1 MSSSRTVNDNLAPVS
16 ELSILR
22 KLCSINRTKTKG
34 STRTG
39 QYPRTALKGER
50 RPFDPTYHGHP
61 EYLFSR
67 KPAALTWKEADIV
80 PVSKQRPIQD
90 VNEHLH
96 PISLTPLLRKTARD
110 YVVHDSVVPAV
121 RKKIKKSNRGQ
132 YPNHALRTRLLA
144 WSITGTSTLMGT
156 RPRLELISVGL
167 SISLITISWCVNFQI
182 KIFRTTSYAGLLT
195 FDKWIGDRGLNW
207 SRIASPNGVTSQLVP
222 LRGQR

>member
-80 PVSKQRPIQD
+80 PVP
-90 VNEHLH
+90 
-96 PISLTPLLRKTARD
+96 
-110 YVVHDSVVPAV
+110 
-121 RKKIKKSNRGQ
+121 
-132 YPNHALRTRLLA
+132 
-144 WSITGTSTLMGT
+144 
-156 RPRLELISVGL
+156 
-167 SISLITISWCVNFQI
+167 
-182 KIFRTTSYAGLLT
+182 
-195 FDKWIGDRGLNW
+195 
-207 SRIASPNGVTSQLVP
+207 
-222 LRGQR
+222 